1 MNAHVNILQHE
12 QAYLHAGGQWSKQG
26 DFAGLLPSICTQ
38 TKRATTVTHTSTR
51 AVKHSVK
58 TSIQPRHAVL
68 TGLMHETTAAIFV
81 LR

>member
-38 TKRATTVTHTSTR
+38 TKRVTLMTHNVIR
-51 AVKHSVK
+51 AVKHSVMTK
-58 TSIQPRHAVL
+58 TLAHYTVHNMS
-68 TGLMHETTAAIFV
+68 
-81 LR
+81 